1 MKVLHLQ
8 PQLNLTC
15 GITRTIYLIMRKLNG
30 EFNQVVFTFGGDA
43 VNKFRKNNLNVIL
56 AQKKYSGVI
65 NFLFIIIKLF
75 RIIRTNEIQIV
86 HSHHRYFD
94 LAAYLISKF
103 VPIKTTTSVHSKVN
117 DKKLF
122 SYKADIL
129 ISCSRNIRE
138 HLIKNYEIKSD
149 RIKVVYN
156 FVDTDEIKTDKEPYL
171 LKKSLGINDQETVLG
186 FIGRLDIVEK
196 GVDLLLHAFKNLSKH
211 HNDLCL
217 LLIGDGKDKEIIQRQ
232 VDEEKLNCKIIGAQE
247 NIFDFYNIIDI
258 VILPSR
264 VDPFPLVMLE
274 AGIMRKAFIGSD
286 VDGIKELI
294 EDKKTGVLFKP
305 NNPDSLTDAVRLIL
319 SNSELRNKIQNNLFE
334 SIQREFT
341 AEKKLPLYKDIYLN
355 L

>member
-30 EFNQVVFTFGGDA
+30 EFNQIVFTFGGDA
-43 VNKFRKNNLNVIL
+43 VDKFRKDNLNVIL
-56 AQKKYSGVI
+56 AEKKYSGVI

-75 RIIRTNEIQIV
+75 RIIRANEIQIV

-94 LAAYLISKF
+94 LAAYLISKL
-103 VPIKTTTSVHSKVN
+103 VPIKTITSVHSKVK
-117 DKKLF
+117 DKKLI

-129 ISCSRNIRE
+129 ISCSKNIKE
-138 HLIKNYEIKSD
+138 HLMKNFGIKSD
-149 RIKVVYN
+149 RIKLVYN
-156 FVDTDEIKTDKEPYL
+156 FVDTDEIKTDKEPSL
-171 LKKSLGINDQETVLG
+171 LKKSLGINQRETVLG
-186 FIGRLDIVEK
+186 FIGRLDIAEK
-196 GVDLLLHAFKNLSKH
+196 GVDLLLHAFKELSKH
-211 HNDLCL
+211 RNDLCL

-232 VDEEKLNCKIIGAQE
+232 VDEDKLNCKIIGAQE
-247 NIFDFYNIIDI
+247 NIFNFYNIIDI

-294 EDKKTGVLFKP
+294 EDKKTGVLFQP
-305 NNPDSLTDAVRLIL
+305 NNLDSLTDALRLIL

-334 SIQREFT
+334 SIRREFT
-341 AEKKLPLYKDIYLN
+341 AEKRLPLYKNIYQN